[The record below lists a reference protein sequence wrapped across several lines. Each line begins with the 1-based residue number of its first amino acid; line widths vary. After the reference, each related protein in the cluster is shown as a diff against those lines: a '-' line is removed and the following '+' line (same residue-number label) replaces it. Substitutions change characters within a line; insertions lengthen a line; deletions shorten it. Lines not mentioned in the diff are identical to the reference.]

1 MFEIK
6 LTKETAIA
14 NVLRQMMGISK
25 ENMDTKMEYLQKVL
39 NEYESDGLDLREHV
53 GAFGV
58 REITDKKSLAKHIN
72 IIIKDCKHSA
82 NLISIEFDFA
92 EKQKVLHTLTNI
104 AVIADHIL
112 KLPETIL
119 LNYLADKWFEKGT
132 IHTYVN
138 NLKESGLSTNTEVDE
153 YLANDSSDFR
163 DIADN
168 DADENAIV
176 CLLLKMI
183 FLDVLESQKNQEE
196 DSDKLAFKKEIDEQ
210 MQYLAGWIR
219 DDYKTLGI
227 ELGTAM
233 IDLGINLNIKDGK
246 FYMNY
251 DFIGFCNKFN
261 ETDKGSLNLHEK
273 VEEAIE
279 HISKNFDDYSKNVLV
294 HHLKSIAVGTEKT
307 LKLPQTKLLKLLMDR
322 WDLSSE
328 FHSTIESLWEWE
340 VKADSEAEIYLKNL
354 EKKDDPVSLKEESDK
369 TSKTGKQ
376 IASEDE
382 VADSATVKTDDK
394 NIKDQQPSKKSKTK
408 YPLLEK
414 YNLSSKEAVT
424 VYLLDRMIMADGNK
438 DQRESIAFVK
448 ITLGKPEL
456 IPFIM
461 NVSDAFDNA
470 SENDDLDKLVD
481 VSIKYVANEMSSEE
495 IKDLLA
501 YLAKIIVADEVFD
514 ASENKLLR
522 KCCEAWDGALGWDA
536 YASLVSFIE
545 VKYGITIDDLGT
557 SEDDSKS
564 KKQKSKKSI
573 QDSKKIPAWEKIK
586 AAMESFGTDY
596 VATNKE
602 IMDYCNEHY
611 GEVKD
616 STFRTYIISC
626 TVNHDTRVHYS
637 PNKKPRTEL
646 LDNDVLFQVE
656 KGKVCHYDPKKHG
669 DWHIKL
675 GDDGKLHPVK
685 S

>member
-53 GAFGV
+53 GAFGI

-92 EKQKVLHTLTNI
+92 EKQKVFHGLANI

-183 FLDVLESQKNQEE
+183 FLDVLESQKNQEA

-261 ETDKGSLNLHEK
+261 ETDKGSLNLHEQ

-279 HISKNFDDYSKNVLV
+279 HISKNLDDYSKNVLV
-294 HHLKSIAVGTEKT
+294 YHLKSLAQGEENKLRFPQVKF
-307 LKLPQTKLLKLLMDR
+307 LKQLMDK

-328 FHSTIESLWEWE
+328 FFQLIEDSKEYDTTISLE
-340 VKADSEAEIYLKNL
+340 VEDYLKNL
-354 EKKDDPVSLKEESDK
+354 KKKEDSVSLKEESDK
-369 TSKTGKQ
+369 TPKTGKQ
-376 IASEDE
+376 ISTDDQ
-382 VADSATVKTDDK
+382 VADSATVITE
-394 NIKDQQPSKKSKTK
+394 NQEFTIK
-408 YPLLEK
+408 
-414 YNLSSKEAVT
+414 
-424 VYLLDRMIMADGNK
+424 RFK
-438 DQRESIAFVK
+438 D
-448 ITLGKPEL
+448 
-456 IPFIM
+456 
-461 NVSDAFDNA
+461 N
-470 SENDDLDKLVD
+470 
-481 VSIKYVANEMSSEE
+481 SIKVFQEDGTAMSGSVKAFLLSIIKQYSLDVE
-495 IKDLLA
+495 IEK
-501 YLAKIIVADEVFD
+501 KNTRTIGKKVI
-514 ASENKLLR
+514 
-522 KCCEAWDGALGWDA
+522 EALN
-536 YASLVSFIE
+536 
-545 VKYGITIDDLGT
+545 
-557 SEDDSKS
+557 SK
-564 KKQKSKKSI
+564 
-573 QDSKKIPAWEKIK
+573 
-586 AAMESFGTDY
+586 
-596 VATNKE
+596 
-602 IMDYCNEHY
+602 
-611 GEVKD
+611 
-616 STFRTYIISC
+616 
-626 TVNHDTRVHYS
+626 
-637 PNKKPRTEL
+637 
-646 LDNDVLFQVE
+646 
-656 KGKVCHYDPKKHG
+656 
-669 DWHIKL
+669 
-675 GDDGKLHPVK
+675 
-685 S
+685 